1 MSHPKRYGIHYQKT
15 INQNNMKIITQKELA
30 SLAEDAFK
38 NADKH
43 GFYPDNTEIE
53 TALMLIIT
61 EMAEAVQAD
70 RKNRHGSIED
80 YESEIQMGRDIPT
93 AYKNSLEGTVESE
106 FADIAIRILSL
117 LGWMNSKTSIKLKSD
132 SSLADKYEVTKIQ
145 CRVQNIINKGS
156 IAKDLYRLNRDFGN
170 FVDNES
176 FSWFVSDN
184 LQDILMRVFAI
195 AHNNNIDLM
204 EHIKLKMKYNESRPY
219 LHGCKY

>member
-1 MSHPKRYGIHYQKT
+1 ME
-15 INQNNMKIITQKELA
+15 IITQKELA

-38 NADKH
+38 NAEKH
-43 GFYPDNTEIE
+43 GFYTESTETE

-70 RKNRHGSIED
+70 RHNRHGSIED

-117 LGWMNSKTSIKLKSD
+117 LGWMKSKSPIKINSNSVLSD
-132 SSLADKYEVTKIQ
+132 EYEIGRIQ
-145 CRVQNIINKGS
+145 YTIQNTINKGS
-156 IAKDLYRLNRDFGN
+156 IAKDLYRLNGHFSR

-176 FSWFVSDN
+176 CSWFVSDT

-204 EHIKLKMKYNESRPY
+204 EYIKLKMQYNESRPY
-219 LHGCKY
+219 LHGCLY

>member
-1 MSHPKRYGIHYQKT
+1 
-15 INQNNMKIITQKELA
+15 MKIITQKELA

-38 NADKH
+38 NAEKH
-43 GFYPDNTEIE
+43 GFYTESTEIE
-53 TALMLIIT
+53 TELMLIIT

-70 RKNRHGSIED
+70 RHNRHGSIED

-132 SSLADKYEVTKIQ
+132 SILADKYEVAKIQ
-145 CRVQNIINKGS
+145 CRVLNIINNGS
-156 IAKDLYRLNRDFGN
+156 IAKDLYRLNGHFSM

-176 FSWFVSDN
+176 CYWFVSDT
-184 LQDILMRVFAI
+184 LQNILMSVFAI
-195 AHNNNIDLM
+195 AHIHNIDLM
-204 EHIKLKMKYNESRPY
+204 EHIKLKMQYNESRPY
-219 LHGCKY
+219 LHGCLY

>member
-1 MSHPKRYGIHYQKT
+1 ME
-15 INQNNMKIITQKELA
+15 IITQKKLA

-38 NADKH
+38 IADKH
-43 GFYPDNTEIE
+43 GFYTENTEIE
-53 TALMLIIT
+53 TELMLIIT

-70 RKNRHGSIED
+70 RHNRHGSIED

-93 AYKNSLEGTVESE
+93 AYKNALEGTVESE

-176 FSWFVSDN
+176 CSWFVSDT

-195 AHNNNIDLM
+195 AHNHNIDLM
-204 EHIKLKMKYNESRPY
+204 EHIWLKMKYNETRPY

>member
-1 MSHPKRYGIHYQKT
+1 
-15 INQNNMKIITQKELA
+15 MKIITQKELA

>member
-1 MSHPKRYGIHYQKT
+1 
-15 INQNNMKIITQKELA
+15 MKIITQKELA

-38 NADKH
+38 NAEKH
-43 GFYPDNTEIE
+43 GFYTDSTEIE
-53 TALMLIIT
+53 TELMLIIT

-70 RKNRHGSIED
+70 RHNRHGSIED

-117 LGWMNSKTSIKLKSD
+117 LGWMNSKKPIIFNRD
-132 SSLADKYEVTKIQ
+132 SFLADKYEVAKIQ
-145 CRVQNIINKGS
+145 CNVQNLINKGS
-156 IAKDLYRLNRDFGN
+156 IAKDLYRLNGHFSK

-176 FSWFVSDN
+176 CSWFVSDT

-204 EHIKLKMKYNESRPY
+204 ELIKLKMKYNESRPY

>member
-1 MSHPKRYGIHYQKT
+1 ME
-15 INQNNMKIITQKELA
+15 IIKHKELA

-43 GFYPDNTEIE
+43 GFYPENTEIE
-53 TALMLIIT
+53 IALMLIIT

-70 RKNRHGSIED
+70 RHNLHGSIED

-117 LGWMNSKTSIKLKSD
+117 LGWMNSKKPIIFNRD
-132 SSLADKYEVTKIQ
+132 SFLADKYEVAKIQ
-145 CRVQNIINKGS
+145 YNVQNLINKGS
-156 IAKDLYRLNRDFGN
+156 IAKDLYRLNGHFSR

-176 FSWFVSDN
+176 CSWFVSDT
-184 LQDILMRVFAI
+184 LQDILMRVFAL
-195 AHNNNIDLM
+195 AQNNNIDLM

>member
-1 MSHPKRYGIHYQKT
+1 ME
-15 INQNNMKIITQKELA
+15 IITQKELA

-38 NADKH
+38 NAEKH
-43 GFYPDNTEIE
+43 GFYTESTEIE
-53 TALMLIIT
+53 TELMLIIT

-70 RKNRHGSIED
+70 RHNRHGSIED

-117 LGWMNSKTSIKLKSD
+117 LGWMNSKKPIIFKSD
-132 SSLADKYEVTKIQ
+132 SILADKYEVAKIQ
-145 CRVQNIINKGS
+145 CLVLNIINNGS
-156 IAKDLYRLNRDFGN
+156 IAKDLYRLNGHFSM

-176 FSWFVSDN
+176 CYCFVSDT
-184 LQDILMRVFAI
+184 LQNILMSVFAI
-195 AHNNNIDLM
+195 AHIHNIDLM
-204 EHIKLKMKYNESRPY
+204 EYIKLKMKYNESRPY

>member
-1 MSHPKRYGIHYQKT
+1 
-15 INQNNMKIITQKELA
+15 MKIITHKELA

-43 GFYPDNTEIE
+43 GFYTESTEIE

-70 RKNRHGSIED
+70 RHNRHGSIED

-117 LGWMNSKTSIKLKSD
+117 LGWMNSKTPIKLLSD
-132 SSLADKYEVTKIQ
+132 STLADKYEIAKIQ
-145 CRVQNIINKGS
+145 YKVQNIINKGS
-156 IAKDLYRLNRDFGN
+156 IAKDLYRLNGHFSS

-176 FSWFVSDN
+176 CSWFVSDT
-184 LQDILMRVFAI
+184 LQEILMRVFAI
-195 AHNNNIDLM
+195 AHNHNIDLM
-204 EHIKLKMKYNESRPY
+204 EHVKLKMKYNESRPY

>member
-1 MSHPKRYGIHYQKT
+1 ME
-15 INQNNMKIITQKELA
+15 IITQKKLA

-38 NADKH
+38 IADKH
-43 GFYPDNTEIE
+43 GFYNENTEIE
-53 TALMLIIT
+53 TELMLIIT
-61 EMAEAVQAD
+61 EMSEAVQAD
-70 RKNRHGSIED
+70 RHNRHGSIED
-80 YESEIQMGRDIPT
+80 FESEIQMGRDIPT

-117 LGWMNSKTSIKLKSD
+117 LGWMNSKNPIKLKSD
-132 SSLADKYEVTKIQ
+132 SILADEYGIGKIQ
-145 CRVQNIINKGS
+145 YKVQNIINKGS
-156 IAKDLYRLNRDFGN
+156 IAKDLFRLNGRFSW

-176 FSWFVSDN
+176 CSWFVSDT

-195 AHNNNIDLM
+195 AHNHNIDLI